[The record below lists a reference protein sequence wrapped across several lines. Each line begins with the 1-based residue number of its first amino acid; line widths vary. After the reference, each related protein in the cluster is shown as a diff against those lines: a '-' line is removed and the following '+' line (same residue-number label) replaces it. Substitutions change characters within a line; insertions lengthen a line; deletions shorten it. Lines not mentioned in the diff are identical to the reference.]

1 MISLERELR
10 ILPPA
15 KLSLEGVSKTFVTK
29 RGEIEALENLSLQV
43 KEGEFVCLVGRSGC
57 GKSTLLNIIAGLEK
71 PERGFVIV
79 AARSPFGQ

>member
-15 KLSLEGVSKTFVTK
+15 KLSLESVSKTFVTK
-29 RGEIEALENLSLQV
+29 RGEIEALENLSQQV

-57 GKSTLLNIIAGLEK
+57 GK
-71 PERGFVIV
+71 
-79 AARSPFGQ
+79 

>member
-29 RGEIEALENLSLQV
+29 GGKIAALENLSLQV
-43 KEGEFVCLVGRSGC
+43 KEGQFVCLVGRSGC
-57 GKSTLLNIIAGLEK
+57 GKSTLLRLSGSTNRK
-71 PERGFVIV
+71 SHNSDP
-79 AARSPFGQ
+79 